1 MLRRYSAAK
10 GVPVLVLVEGERS
23 TTQRVRCER
32 VGEELVVY
40 GVGGRV
46 MCVAL
51 LWERGPLG
59 DVVSG
64 LSIVVVVGVV
74 LLAGGGAGA
83 CTVFFLFLKLN
94 FLGGSKLFFTFCSF
108 SDSAFMACWGVF
120 VSDSLFSLHTPFSR
134 CSLSP
139 CLADR
144 VF

>member
-1 MLRRYSAAK
+1 M
-10 GVPVLVLVEGERS
+10 LVLVEGERS

-64 LSIVVVVGVV
+64 LSIVVVGVV
-74 LLAGGGAGA
+74 LLAGGGAGACDVGTGAAGA

-94 FLGGSKLFFTFCSF
+94 FLGGSKVFFTFCSF